1 GEGQRR
7 SPVHRVQEGPR
18 RAGRR
23 SSMRIL
29 ITGASGDIGRAV
41 AKLFVER
48 GHEVHGIDTV
58 PFVCAEAGIDGG
70 SCDGGND
77 GAGSYV
83 HHIADVTDPSTFP
96 ADLKPEVIVNC
107 AGVQTDTGIET
118 IGGADADAAMDSDVA
133 DTDAN
138 PNADATADAKRG
150 AAGEPSISEMAA
162 RDIDVNLK
170 GTINITERY
179 AFGNEDIKA
188 VVNIGSAS
196 GHTGSEFPVYAAS
209 KGGVIAYTKNIA
221 LRLAPRAMANSIDP
235 GGVVTELNDHVMKDE
250 RLWKQIMDLTPMK
263 RWAEPEEIAEWIY
276 FVAVVNRSMT
286 GQNLLIDGGEAGKA
300 TFVW

>member
-1 GEGQRR
+1 M
-7 SPVHRVQEGPR
+7 RV
-18 RAGRR
+18 
-23 SSMRIL
+23 L
-29 ITGASGDIGRAV
+29 ITGASGGIGRAV

-58 PFVCAEAGIDGG
+58 PFVCAEVGSACDRVSGNGGRYNGGNGNDGG
-70 SCDGGND
+70 SGRCDGGND
-77 GAGSYV
+77 GGVAGSYV

-107 AGVQTDTGIET
+107 AGGQTDTGIET
-118 IGGADADAAMDSDVA
+118 IGGADAVSDAVWDAATDSD
-133 DTDAN
+133 AN
-138 PNADATADAKRG
+138 SNADAYAKRG

-221 LRLAPRAMANSIDP
+221 LRLAPRATANSIDP

>member
-1 GEGQRR
+1 M
-7 SPVHRVQEGPR
+7 RV
-18 RAGRR
+18 
-23 SSMRIL
+23 L
-29 ITGASGDIGRAV
+29 ITGASGGIGRAV

-58 PFVCAEAGIDGG
+58 PFVCAEAG
-70 SCDGGND
+70 SACDSVSGNAGRCEGGND

-107 AGVQTDTGIET
+107 AGVQTDTGIGT
-118 IGGADADAAMDSDVA
+118 IG
-133 DTDAN
+133 
-138 PNADATADAKRG
+138 G

-179 AFGNEDIKA
+179 AFGNENIKA

-221 LRLAPRAMANSIDP
+221 LRLAPRATANSIDP

>member
-1 GEGQRR
+1 M
-7 SPVHRVQEGPR
+7 RV
-18 RAGRR
+18 
-23 SSMRIL
+23 L
-29 ITGASGDIGRAV
+29 ITGASGGIGRAV

-58 PFVCAEAGIDGG
+58 PFVCAEAGGACDSVSGNAVGNGNVCDRVSGNADGNG
-70 SCDGGND
+70 SGAGRCDGGND
-77 GAGSYV
+77 GGSYV

-118 IGGADADAAMDSDVA
+118 IGGADSDAVADADS
-133 DTDAN
+133 N
-138 PNADATADAKRG
+138 SNADATADAKHG

-221 LRLAPRAMANSIDP
+221 LRLAPRATANSIDP